1 MRQIFLYKSVV
12 FCLNLLYN
20 DDIAKLGEARMKSL
34 SEKDVETTIEF
45 VKLNPIENVAEKVLF
60 ILGFKSSLLG
70 TKYIRDGI
78 VTLYNN
84 EHESYRTMYGKIADA
99 HKTTHTCV
107 ERSIR
112 HAINDCYKSG
122 YLERLNELFRCQI
135 VDPAY
140 APTNSEFISAICT
153 WVHIEKNQAPK
164 GA

>member
-12 FCLNLLYN
+12 FCLKLLYN
-20 DDIAKLGEARMKSL
+20 DDIAQRGDYRMKSL

-60 ILGFKSSLLG
+60 VLGFKSSLLG

-78 VTLYNN
+78 VSLYNN
-84 EHESYRTMYGKIADA
+84 EHESYRTIYGMIAAA
-99 HKTTHTCV
+99 HNTTHTCV

-122 YLERLNELFRCQI
+122 NIERLNELFRCQI
-135 VDPAY
+135 VDPTY

-153 WVHIEKNQAPK
+153 WVHIEKNQTAK